1 VSAEWHELTVHS
13 AISANEQLEPW

>member
-1 VSAEWHELTVHS
+1 VSAEWHELIVHS